1 MSGEF
6 PDGPQLPSS
15 IMRETRDEGVVERLN
30 ALGEGRFPG
39 LIGFSVVAVEDDV
52 LTTRLDVRPELL
64 APNGYLHAATVI
76 GLADTSCGYGA
87 RLFLPEGATGFTT
100 VELKANFIGTV
111 LEGGLACR
119 ARLVHGG
126 RTTQVW
132 DATVTAEPTGKALA
146 LFRCTQAVLWPR

>member
-1 MSGEF
+1 LSGEF

-39 LIGFSVVAVEDDV
+39 LIGFSVVAVEDEV

-132 DATVTAEPTGKALA
+132 DATVTAEATGKAVA
-146 LFRCTQAVLWPR
+146 LFRCTQAILWPR